1 MNKPCFLAIDAG
13 GTYLKGALFLER
25 AILIENSFIKI
36 PVNSMGN
43 RREIKKS
50 YQSVA
55 KEESRYASLMGLT
68 IRGIGICIPGP
79 FDYKEGICKMRH
91 KYASIYGIPL
101 RPWFEEILGGT
112 TVNFLHDSEAFLKGA
127 IYQSKSDYNPVCG
140 VILGTGLGFAIAK
153 DNKVIRN
160 PSGGPGISIFQKQY
174 KEGTAE
180 DYVSKR
186 GILKRYRELE
196 VKMAGKNAGA
206 DSGNAGADTGNAG
219 TGGKNAG
226 ADTGN
231 AGTGGSYSGTNKEE
245 VLDIAIAA
253 KNGDAAAIQVFNETG
268 AHLAAILYDIIRD
281 NEVEGLFLGG
291 AISKSAELFLPSLK
305 EGLCG
310 TPLKFIQKAED
321 IDNAPLYGT
330 ISGEVF

>member
-1 MNKPCFLAIDAG
+1 MNRLCFLAIDAG
-13 GTYLKGALFLER
+13 GTYLKGALFPEKGT
-25 AILIENSFIKI
+25 LIKNSFIKI

-43 RREIKKS
+43 MADIKKA
-50 YQSVA
+50 YQKAA
-55 KEESRYASLMGLT
+55 KEESRYASLIGMT
-68 IRGIGICIPGP
+68 IKGIGICIPGP

-91 KYASIYGIPL
+91 KYTSIYGIPM
-101 RPWFEEILGGT
+101 RPWFEEILGGI

-186 GILKRYRELE
+186 GIIKRYRELE
-196 VKMAGKNAGA
+196 ERMAGRKAGVDNGSTRAGSSNAGV
-206 DSGNAGADTGNAG
+206 DNRNDG
-219 TGGKNAG
+219 TGSSY
-226 ADTGN
+226 TGLD
-231 AGTGGSYSGTNKEE
+231 KEE

-253 KNGDAAAIQVFNETG
+253 KNGEAAAVRVFKETG

-281 NEVEGLFLGG
+281 NEVECLFLGG

-305 EGLCG
+305 EGLSG

-330 ISGEVF
+330 VSGEMLR